1 MTTTA
6 PTPSNIRRKETPSKT
21 DHQQPH
27 GRTNSMS
34 APELR
39 HRRCEIWMVAAD
51 PGKPAVG
58 TEIWSDRPAVI
69 VSNNV
74 LNTRSGFAQVVYL
87 STSARKRTG
96 PTHITVPSFD
106 GHGEVMALC
115 EQVHTVDASRLRY
128 KLGTVPESRIRDLD
142 AALAL
147 SLSIGRNPDTYSA
160 FRKWEE
166 HVKLHGIDMA
176 GEIRALSGQ
185 TTDQR
190 VEALTLALELVTVE
204 RDAYRNLF
212 ETSQARPVAMRGVAA
227 ALGGNNLE

>member
-1 MTTTA
+1 MTIAT
-6 PTPSNIRRKETPSKT
+6 PTPSNIRSRIIRPRA
-21 DHQQPH
+21 DRQQH
-27 GRTNSMS
+27 GRTNTRP

-39 HRRCEIWMVAAD
+39 HRRSDIWMVAAD

-69 VSNNV
+69 LSNNV
-74 LNTRSGFAQVVYL
+74 INGRSGFAQVVYL
-87 STSARKRTG
+87 STSARKRSG
-96 PTHITVPSFD
+96 PTHIPVPAFD
-106 GHGEVMALC
+106 GNGEVMALC

-128 KLGTVPESRIRDLD
+128 KMGTVPEDCIRDLD
-142 AALAL
+142 AALTL
-147 SLSIGRNPDTYSA
+147 SLSIGRNPDTHSA

-176 GEIRALSGQ
+176 DEIRALSGQ

-212 ETSQARPVAMRGVAA
+212 ETSRGLPVAMHGVTE
-227 ALGGNNLE
+227 ALEGKTLD